1 MTHPLLAP
9 LRLPVVAAP
18 MFLVTGPEMVIAAAR
33 SGIVGAFPTPS
44 CRTAEELDRW
54 MAAIAAGCADAPGL
68 WAANLVTHSTNP
80 RLADDVALVAKH
92 RPPIVITALGSPA
105 PVIEAVHGYGGI
117 VLADER
123 GFVLTGRDIP
133 REGWLEDVPP
143 EDLAT
148 TLPGVFAGG
157 DIRSGSMKRVASAT
171 GEGASV
177 VSSVHAWLA
186 H

>member
-1 MTHPLLAP
+1 MLTFTEDLG
-9 LRLPVVAAP
+9 LPVLALMILAA
-18 MFLVTGPEMVIAAAR
+18 F
-33 SGIVGAFPTPS
+33 
-44 CRTAEELDRW
+44 
-54 MAAIAAGCADAPGL
+54 AAGWIDAPQRAGAKL
-68 WAANLVTHSTNP
+68 ARLIGAEP
-80 RLADDVALVAKH
+80 RTEWLAGAVARDD
-92 RPPIVITALGSPA
+92 
-105 PVIEAVHGYGGI
+105 
-117 VLADER
+117 R